1 MIVLVNDVKAYRR
14 ELTGLVRE
22 GDVVVEIG
30 PHRGAATRMVLRK
43 EPELVVTV
51 DYGEDAAEAMRELE
65 REHDNLVHVEGD
77 ARDYETLENVLSVTE
92 GGCDVLAIDMG
103 GGAFPDTVF
112 KVFYTW
118 GVTLRPRDSIVRN
131 AGLCEFVQK
140 VTLID
145 GVRVR
150 ADSGFLSD
158 ASPPGIPG
166 RIKEKLEE
174 FDMWRDRSL
183 RED

>member
-1 MIVLVNDVKAYRR
+1 MIVLVNDVEAYRR
-14 ELTGLVRE
+14 EFTGLVRE
-22 GDVVVEIG
+22 GDVVVEVG
-30 PHRGAATRMVLRK
+30 PHRGIATRAVLEK
-43 EPELVVTV
+43 NPELIVTV

-65 REHDNLVHVEGD
+65 GEHDNLVHIEGD
-77 ARDYETLENVLSVTE
+77 ARDYETLEKVLSMTE
-92 GGCDVLAIDMG
+92 GRCNVLAIDMG

-145 GVRVR
+145 GVRVK

-158 ASPPGIPG
+158 ASPPGVPG
-166 RIKEKLEE
+166 RIREKLEE
-174 FDMWRDRSL
+174 FEMWREGSL
-183 RED
+183 R